1 MRLRKDDRMDYY
13 EKVEFLKGYYFEG
26 LRIKGLQ
33 EEK

>member
-1 MRLRKDDRMDYY
+1 MQHRKDDRMDYY
-13 EKVEFLKGYYFEG
+13 EKVEFLKVYYFEG